1 MSNHL
6 PCFYFNVA
14 DGDRFFK
21 GLQEIVNS
29 LSFNDGIYA
38 GDNIFTYGRNLGFLD
53 DKNLM
58 TAFEKNAENIVE
70 KTILWRTASLLWG
83 VRNGLRLEGDFVE
96 GGCYKGTTA
105 RILCEA
111 VNFNEY
117 NNRHYYLYDL
127 FEHDASMNHHA
138 MPEHGKALFEQVK
151 DRFSDFSNVTV
162 TQGKV
167 PDVLRQVAPEKI
179 AFMHLDMNNAEA
191 EVGALDVLF
200 ERMVPGAILILD
212 DYGWMGYRDQKTAED
227 AWFAERGYQVLEMP
241 TGQGMVIKQKW

>member
-1 MSNHL
+1 
-6 PCFYFNVA
+6 
-14 DGDRFFK
+14 
-21 GLQEIVNS
+21 
-29 LSFNDGIYA
+29 
-38 GDNIFTYGRNLGFLD
+38 
-53 DKNLM
+53 
-58 TAFEKNAENIVE
+58 
-70 KTILWRTASLLWG
+70 
-83 VRNGLRLEGDFVE
+83 
-96 GGCYKGTTA
+96 
-105 RILCEA
+105 
-111 VNFNEY
+111 
-117 NNRHYYLYDL
+117 
-127 FEHDASMNHHA
+127 MNHHA